1 MPIRFKIEVPASP
14 EEAFAYVADLP
25 RHGDWANPKAGLHVE
40 PVSAEATGVGSKYR
54 SSQRFL
60 GKDTG
65 ADITI
70 TRFEAPRVLA
80 FDAVHQGKKGPE
92 TYTNVFTFTPSGAGT
107 VVERSIDRQPPML
120 AGILVYPA
128 IRADA
133 MKALRRLKSNLE
145 SKTTGR

>member
-1 MPIRFKIEVPASP
+1 MPIKFKVEVQARP

-25 RHGDWANPKAGLHVE
+25 RHGDWSNPKAGLRVE
-40 PVSAEATGVGSKYR
+40 AVSEEPTGVGSKFR
-54 SSQRFL
+54 SSQKFL

-70 TRFEAPRVLA
+70 TQYSAPRVLA
-80 FDAVHQGKKGPE
+80 FDAVQQGKKGPE
-92 TYTNVFTFTPSGAGT
+92 TYTNVFTFTPSDGGT
-107 VVERSIDRQPPML
+107 RVERSIDRQPPML

-133 MKALRRLKSNLE
+133 MKSLRRLKATLE
-145 SKTTGR
+145 SKGS